1 MITPYDDLT
10 PIELGASVF
19 VKANKNMWRAVD
31 EFGLERTGFDDEK
44 EVMGIWDGEQFP
56 LTVRPGLHAATFAPR
71 LTRTPDGRVQLLQ
84 RLAGQTEDRL
94 ALRVPRA
101 LKNSVSV
108 SVTHMHQTS
117 SRLNDGPLD
126 RVTGM
131 IDGFLRLYDR
141 CTPRWSNTSEV
152 VAEME
157 WTDVVAQSMSEYM
170 DLEGIDRRW
179 TRELVEAATRV
190 NYGQVST
197 YAHLQPRMLL
207 LTAILECRQD
217 SRP

>member
-1 MITPYDDLT
+1 
-10 PIELGASVF
+10 
-19 VKANKNMWRAVD
+19 
-31 EFGLERTGFDDEK
+31 
-44 EVMGIWDGEQFP
+44 
-56 LTVRPGLHAATFAPR
+56 
-71 LTRTPDGRVQLLQ
+71 
-84 RLAGQTEDRL
+84 
-94 ALRVPRA
+94 
-101 LKNSVSV
+101 
-108 SVTHMHQTS
+108 
-117 SRLNDGPLD
+117 
-126 RVTGM
+126 M

-141 CTPRWSNTSEV
+141 YTPRWSNTSEV

-157 WTDVVAQSMSEYM
+157 WSDVVAQSMSEYM

-197 YAHLQPRMLL
+197 YAHLQPRMML

>member
-1 MITPYDDLT
+1 
-10 PIELGASVF
+10 
-19 VKANKNMWRAVD
+19 
-31 EFGLERTGFDDEK
+31 
-44 EVMGIWDGEQFP
+44 
-56 LTVRPGLHAATFAPR
+56 
-71 LTRTPDGRVQLLQ
+71 
-84 RLAGQTEDRL
+84 
-94 ALRVPRA
+94 
-101 LKNSVSV
+101 
-108 SVTHMHQTS
+108 
-117 SRLNDGPLD
+117 
-126 RVTGM
+126 M

-190 NYGQVST
+190 NYGQVSIYT
-197 YAHLQPRMLL
+197 HLRSIACF
-207 LTAILECRQD
+207 LTAMPERRQD